1 MEKQLSVSAA
11 KQLIEFIFSTNYRLA
26 PDGDGL
32 FASKEEAISF
42 VESSEYNPCNPLCVC
57 FDTKQGSYWDSV
69 SATFN
74 GEIWEMEDYSMG
86 GAYASGT
93 TIEDALINL
102 RKQCDLDDDF
112 CPVELSI
119 IK

>member
-1 MEKQLSVSAA
+1 MEKQLSVSSA
-11 KQLIEFIFSTNYRLA
+11 KHLIEFIFNTNYRLA

-32 FASKEEAISF
+32 FESKEEALTF
-42 VESSEYNPCNPLCVC
+42 VESSEYNPCAPLNVC
-57 FDTKQGSYWDSV
+57 FDTKQGNYWDSV

-93 TIEDALINL
+93 TIEEALINL
-102 RKQCDLDDDF
+102 RMQCDLDDDF